1 MNHNEEHNLENES
14 NFSFSNKG
22 ENPFGLPSDYFTSFE
37 QKLKQ
42 KLDLENELVDF
53 PILQSI
59 SKEPVFTIPTNY
71 FTEINNSLEYQS
83 ELVSFTKLSAI
94 TKPIYT
100 ELDTEYTN
108 ALKQSIN
115 YKIELADELKSYEIL
130 YQLNKTNPFIVSDSY
145 FETIAANVKEKIY
158 STKTQSISLIDTL
171 INYVFGKK
179 IAFAFSI
186 IFIVSLSVYVYQSYK
201 PLTSVGCETLA
212 CLEKQ
217 EIINHQTF
225 STFDDDQL
233 MEMVNVNTL
242 NKQLQTST
250 TKVDSTEHEE
260 YILDNVNTDQLL
272 EEL

>member
-1 MNHNEEHNLENES
+1 MNHNEEHNFENES

-22 ENPFGLPSDYFTSFE
+22 KNPFGLPSDYFASFE
-37 QKLKQ
+37 QKLKLR
-42 KLDLENELVDF
+42 LDLENELADF
-53 PILQSI
+53 PIFKSI
-59 SKEPVFTIPTNY
+59 SKEPVFKIPSNY
-71 FTEINNSLEYQS
+71 FAETTNSLEYQC
-83 ELVSFTKLSAI
+83 ELASFTKLSTI
-94 TKPIYT
+94 KKPIYT
-100 ELDTEYTN
+100 ELDIEYTN
-108 ALKQSIN
+108 ALKKSID
-115 YKIELADELKSYEIL
+115 YKIELADELKSFELL
-130 YQLNKTNPFIVSDSY
+130 YQLDKTNPFIVSDSY

-158 STKTQSISLIDTL
+158 STKTQSISLIDTI
-171 INYVFGKK
+171 INLVFGKK

-186 IFIVSLSVYVYQSYK
+186 IFIVSLGLYVYQSYK
-201 PLTSVGCETLA
+201 PLTSGGCETLA

-250 TKVDSTEHEE
+250 SKADSTEHEE
-260 YILDNVNTDQLL
+260 YILDNVNTDQIL